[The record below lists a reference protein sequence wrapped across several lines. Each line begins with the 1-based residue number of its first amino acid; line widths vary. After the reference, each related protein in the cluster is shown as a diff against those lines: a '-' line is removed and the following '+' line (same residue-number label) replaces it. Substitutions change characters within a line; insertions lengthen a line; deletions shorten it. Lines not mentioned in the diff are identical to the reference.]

1 MFTPRNH
8 TFLLLFLVKIVAM
21 GETSAPLKYDMK
33 CDCGLRKLDPNSEKD
48 CEESARLESGD
59 QEFNI
64 RYLIFC
70 FT

>member
-1 MFTPRNH
+1 MFTRRNLS
-8 TFLLLFLVKIVAM
+8 FLLLFLGNLALVAV
-21 GETSAPLKYDMK
+21 LKYDMK
-33 CDCGLRKLDPNSEKD
+33 CECGQRQLDENSEKD

>member
-1 MFTPRNH
+1 MFTCRNLS
-8 TFLLLFLVKIVAM
+8 FFLLFLVNMVAV
-21 GETSAPLKYDMK
+21 LKYDMN
-33 CDCGLRKLDPNSEKD
+33 CECGKKKIDEASERD

-59 QEFNI
+59 QEFNN

>member
-1 MFTPRNH
+1 MFTQEC
-8 TFLLLFLVKIVAM
+8 FLLLFLVNMVAV
-21 GETSAPLKYDMK
+21 LQFDMK
-33 CDCGLRKLDPNSEKD
+33 CECGKKEYDADSERD